1 MFGDQTDG
9 QECSQIFTIRE
20 FFLQE
25 AETAYG
31 NARFT
36 TTQNSASFTRGKAT
50 ETLERL
56 AEIIP
61 YNMV

>member
-1 MFGDQTDG
+1 MVKNVHKCPQYRNFY
-9 QECSQIFTIRE
+9 
-20 FFLQE
+20 LQE
-25 AETAYG
+25 AEIAYG
-31 NARFT
+31 NARFS

-61 YNMV
+61 NDMV